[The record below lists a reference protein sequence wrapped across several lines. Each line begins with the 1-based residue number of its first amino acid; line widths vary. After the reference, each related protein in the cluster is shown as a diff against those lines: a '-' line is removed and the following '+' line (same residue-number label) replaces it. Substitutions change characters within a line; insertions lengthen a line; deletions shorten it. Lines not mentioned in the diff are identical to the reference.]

1 MSRPLDIGL
10 NQIQSLL
17 VKMGGLAEQSL
28 DLAMKGFFDNEDV
41 FIQLSAWSNTILL
54 LAEEVE
60 DRATEL
66 MALHQPMASDLR
78 KLKAFIKVAYDI
90 ERYGRY
96 SMDISEIKARLG
108 AWEALP
114 ENGFRFRELASK
126 VQECMK
132 MSIEFIE
139 TLDQN
144 TIWELSKI
152 ETESDDLYMRNLKLL
167 WESNAPQ
174 KTIVAYTLT
183 IRYLERIADHSS
195 YISESLSYAITGKR
209 VSLR

>member
-10 NQIQSLL
+10 EQIQSLL
-17 VKMGGLAEQSL
+17 CKMGGLAEQSL
-28 DLAMKGFFDNEDV
+28 DLAMNGFFDNEDV
-41 FIQLSAWSNTILL
+41 YIQLRAWSNTILL
-54 LAEEVE
+54 LSEEVE

-108 AWEALP
+108 EWDQLP
-114 ENGFRFRELASK
+114 ENGFKFKELASK
-126 VQECMK
+126 VQECMA
-132 MSIEFIE
+132 MSVKFIE

-144 TIWELSKI
+144 TIWELSKL
-152 ETESDDLYMRNLKLL
+152 ETESDDIYMRNLKLL
-167 WESNAPQ
+167 WESKAPQ